1 MKRAARALRAT
12 GLAVVLAGG
21 LAACGTQPKPAELL
35 TFEQLRLGETAQL
48 VQDRQPDLYAE
59 AEAAYKKA
67 LLAHEDDEP
76 EETLH
81 YTRLADITWQTAVA
95 RSQLEDRRAA
105 LKAAQRDF
113 DAARQAQSDAQQR
126 KTLAEEGIQR
136 QLRLIETRAQLA
148 EAEAR
153 SRQVKKAADAKAK
166 VDEAAA
172 KVAEAEGVD
181 AARHAVGEFNK
192 ANAGLKMAL
201 EQFGKG
207 DYKQAQTTA
216 GFVIADADAAIAA
229 AKPKWALEQKMRN
242 MEARIRAILD
252 AAATVPGAE
261 SRLEPRGAVITLREL
276 FASGKTAIETE
287 RLMAVQQTA
296 KIARDFA
303 EFRLIVEGHTDNR
316 GRKSRNLELSEERA
330 RAVAGQIQGNGVDGG
345 RITAIGRGDDEP
357 IDDNS
362 SREGRARNRRVD
374 VVFLRPT
381 EAELAR

>member
-1 MKRAARALRAT
+1 MRFDRPIIVAALALA
-12 GLAVVLAGG
+12 
-21 LAACGTQPKPAELL
+21 LAACGQQPKPAELL

-48 VQDRQPDLYAE
+48 VQDRQPELYAE

-95 RSQLEDRRAA
+95 RSQLEDRQAA
-105 LKAAQRDF
+105 LKAAQRDL
-113 DAARQAQSDAQQR
+113 ATAEQARTDAQQR
-126 KTLAEEGIQR
+126 KTLAEDGIER
-136 QLRLIETRAQLA
+136 QLRIIETQAQLA
-148 EAEAR
+148 AAEAA
-153 SRQVKKAADAKAK
+153 SKQVKRASDAKAK

-172 KVAEAEGVD
+172 RVAEAEAVD

-192 ANAGLKMAL
+192 ARAGLQMAL
-201 EQFGKG
+201 QQFGAG
-207 DYKQAQTTA
+207 DYKQAQATA
-216 GFVIADADAAIAA
+216 GFVIADAQAAIAV
-229 AKPKWALEQKMRN
+229 AKPKWDVEQKMRN
-242 MEARIRAILD
+242 MEGRLRGILD
-252 AAATVPGAE
+252 AAASVPGAE

-276 FASGKTAIETE
+276 FASGQTAIETD

-296 KIARDFA
+296 KIARDFS

-316 GRKSRNLELSEERA
+316 GRKARNLELSEQRA

-362 SREGRARNRRVD
+362 SRDGRARNRRVD

-381 EAELAR
+381 ASEMAR